1 MRIYKR
7 GKYYWLDYTF
17 KGKRIR
23 KSLGVT
29 DRKSAKELA
38 AIYVEQIRKGE
49 LGVIDDKP
57 ILFEDAVK
65 KYLEYYKNHVS
76 PTTFKTESNRAN
88 LLISHFKGKLLHEI
102 TPWMIEQYI
111 NERLLKVKPS
121 TVNREIAFL
130 KGLYKKFTEWKY
142 ISKNPME
149 SIKMLKEPP
158 GVIRYLDEEEL
169 FTLKQALEK
178 APIYLRALV
187 IVALNT
193 GMRKGELMALK
204 WRDVDFKNRIII
216 ATKTK
221 NNERRIIPMND
232 EVYHAL
238 LQLGRHIRSEYI
250 FVNPKTGKP
259 YVDLKNSWK
268 KLMKEAGI
276 ENFRFH
282 DLRHT
287 FASYLAMSGVSPLVI
302 QELLGHK
309 TLTMTKRYSHLSRK
323 HLEDA
328 VKKMQIY
335 GTNMAQSR
343 KMRKS
348 SIVEFPT
355 KNNMRRAGLEPATH
369 GLRIRC
375 STD

>member
-7 GKYYWLDYTF
+7 GKYYWLDYTS

-23 KSLGVT
+23 RSLGVT

-49 LGVIDDKP
+49 FGVIDDKP

-65 KYLEYYKNHVS
+65 EYLEYYKNHVS
-76 PTTFKTESNRAN
+76 PTTFKSESERAN
-88 LLISHFKGKLLHEI
+88 LLINYFKGKFLHEI
-102 TPWMIEQYI
+102 TSRMIERYI

-130 KGLYKKFTEWKY
+130 KGLYRKFNEWKY
-142 ISKNPME
+142 IAHNPMK

-169 FTLKQALEK
+169 IALKRALEK
-178 APIYLRALV
+178 APIYFRALV

-343 KMRKS
+343 KMTKS
-348 SIVEFPT
+348 SIVDFPT
-355 KNNMRRAGLEPATH
+355 KNNMGRAGLEPAAT
-369 GLRIRC
+369 GLKIRC
-375 STD
+375 STT